1 MITTQDVHFQLKRD
15 DCCSSE
21 QLCKQT
27 RKQRHILILLISRLL
42 TGCYCLP
49 LANLGTTTKQSLGIG
64 NEAFLSLYNCHQE
77 S

>member
-1 MITTQDVHFQLKRD
+1 MIAAPR
-15 DCCSSE
+15 SSFE
-21 QLCKQT
+21 NQT

-49 LANLGTTTKQSLGIG
+49 LVNLGTTTKQSLGIG
-64 NEAFLSLYNCHQE
+64 NKAFLCLYNSHKENMTYMKTCT